1 MGGLA
6 LRRRQVHR
14 PKGKRILAVSCA
26 VLAGICGTRLL
37 VAALPQM
44 GDWMLQMT
52 LASAAMTVPDGTAAL
67 ARERFAQE
75 LLDNE
80 IPQEL
85 EEIESS
91 SSQASSQEPSSSQE
105 ESSQESSEPLPSIDD
120 IPEENRGAI
129 SEVHYS
135 AGSSSAYISTG
146 SGFLKN
152 STNLSRDNV
161 IQQLQKPLEMVIKD
175 TDEPQ
180 VLIMHTHATES
191 YAPYDVDFY
200 DKSNA
205 SWRNRDN
212 SKNVVRLG
220 DIITQELNDAGIV
233 TLHDAT
239 QHDYPSYN
247 GSYERSADTVK
258 GYLEKYPSI
267 KVVIDVH
274 RDAIQREDGTVIKAV
289 SDINGEKTAQV
300 MIIAGCDDGTM
311 DMPNWDQNLRFA
323 ASLQDSMESAYPGL
337 TRPIFFCYRKYNQD
351 LTQGS
356 LLLEFGSHGNTLEE
370 CERTAHDVG
379 KSLAAT
385 LKKQIQ

>member
-1 MGGLA
+1 M
-6 LRRRQVHR
+6 
-14 PKGKRILAVSCA
+14 
-26 VLAGICGTRLL
+26 
-37 VAALPQM
+37 
-44 GDWMLQMT
+44 
-52 LASAAMTVPDGTAAL
+52 
-67 ARERFAQE
+67 
-75 LLDNE
+75 
-80 IPQEL
+80 
-85 EEIESS
+85 
-91 SSQASSQEPSSSQE
+91 
-105 ESSQESSEPLPSIDD
+105 
-120 IPEENRGAI
+120 
-129 SEVHYS
+129 
-135 AGSSSAYISTG
+135 
-146 SGFLKN
+146 
-152 STNLSRDNV
+152 
-161 IQQLQKPLEMVIKD
+161 
-175 TDEPQ
+175 
-180 VLIMHTHATES
+180 
-191 YAPYDVDFY
+191 
-200 DKSNA
+200 
-205 SWRNRDN
+205 
-212 SKNVVRLG
+212 VRLG